1 VEVGGVPEGIW
12 PKGQV
17 DGGGPLLACTEELLL
32 CTLAKVPDGFYCN
45 AILEVGVDPTK
56 GEPLPLGAAA
66 VFEGSVHKLSVV
78 AVVVEDADAVL
89 LSKVLECFFG
99 FHRLFGGKL
108 GHEVDVLE
116 P

>member
-1 VEVGGVPEGIW
+1 MEVGGTPEGIW

-17 DGGGPLLACTEELLL
+17 DGSRPSLACMEELLL
-32 CTLAKVPDGFYCN
+32 CTLAKVPDGFFCN
-45 AILEVGVDPTK
+45 AVLEVGVDPTK

-66 VFEGSVHKLSVV
+66 VLEGVVCKLSIA
-78 AVVVEDADAVL
+78 AVVVEDADDVL
-89 LSKVLECFFG
+89 LGKVLKCLFG

-108 GHEVDVLE
+108 GHEEDVLE